1 MEKKIHNVCR
11 KKVKNKKI
19 TLSIVR
25 KTLDQNKYILYNIKF
40 AGNCHS
46 EESDG
51 LKHFLLITECYTYLE
66 NKRESSTTEFSLP
79 FPQRQSL
86 TSDLVCLYS
95 KWSRLIT

>member
-25 KTLDQNKYILYNIKF
+25 KTLDQNKYMLYNIKF

-51 LKHFLLITECYTYLE
+51 LKHFL
-66 NKRESSTTEFSLP
+66 
-79 FPQRQSL
+79 
-86 TSDLVCLYS
+86 
-95 KWSRLIT
+95 